1 MYLLTNGRVITRDP
15 NGKGYYET
23 GAVAFEGTKIVEV
36 GDAAAL
42 ANRTYFETRFWGQKK
57 EKQG

>member
-1 MYLLTNGRVITRDP
+1 MYILTNGKLITRDP
-15 NGKGYYET
+15 AAKGYYEH
-23 GAVAFEGTKIVEV
+23 GAVVFEGTKIVEV